1 MWTFC
6 VEMKKCPRIL
16 FLHDNLF
23 LTPDANVKIVFRLI
37 QYLLKNYKVD
47 ISLLGRAT
55 CAKEYVDEYQ
65 GCRLIHRPHIR
76 VNESMRLKKKLGR
89 WNMLRYLLMPR
100 TISYHIHKDV
110 EPYVVEARKWLKKHI
125 GEYDVVIATCS
136 PYYPLLLASEI
147 SEHCPVIFYK
157 IDPVATFPIP
167 NNPNQDTYLAT
178 MDREISFDSCASKII
193 TTDVIFKY
201 YNQLPTRVNVDKVVL
216 LNYPNIVERKLS
228 TDADCAIVTSF
239 DKTKINM
246 CFIGTFY
253 QDIRN
258 PQFLLNLMQQLQNTN
273 MVLHIIGNIG
283 NCGALIK
290 EYTSAD
296 NSNIVYHG
304 VVSPI
309 MADDIMLQADIL
321 VHVGNASD
329 AYMPSKILDYI
340 SSGKPILN
348 LCKIPSCPTLP
359 LMARYP
365 LGLTVYEYDEL
376 TENII
381 SKVVKFCDDNTGK
394 QIPFTMISE
403 LYYDSTIEYVGQKFY
418 EVIES
423 VIKE

>member
-1 MWTFC
+1 M
-6 VEMKKCPRIL
+6 VNPKKIL
-16 FLHDNLF
+16 FIQDNLF
-23 LTPDANVKIVFRLI
+23 HTPDANVRIVFRLI
-37 QYLLKNYKVD
+37 QYLLDYFDVD
-47 ISLLGRAT
+47 ISLMGRAT
-55 CAKEYVDEYQ
+55 CEEEFADEYR
-65 GCRLIHRPHIR
+65 GCKLIHEPQRR
-76 VNESMRLKKKLGR
+76 FEQTRRLKDRLGKFHL
-89 WNMLRYLLMPR
+89 LRYILMPR
-100 TISYHIHKDV
+100 TISYRIHSDE
-110 EPYVVEARKWLKKHI
+110 EPYVVETRKWLKKHAS
-125 GEYDVVIATCS
+125 EYDVVIAICS
-136 PYYPLLLASEI
+136 PYYPLKLAAEMSKKV
-147 SEHCPVIFYK
+147 SVIYYK
-157 IDPVATFPIP
+157 IDPVSTFPIP
-167 NNPNQDTYLAT
+167 NNPNKDTYLAT
-178 MDREISFDSCASKII
+178 IDREIAFDSCASKII

-201 YNQLPTRVNVDKVVL
+201 YNQLPTRVNADKVVL

-228 TDADCAIVTSF
+228 NTADCAIVASF

-273 MVLHIIGNIG
+273 VVLHIIGNIG
-283 NCGALIK
+283 NCEALIK

-304 VVSPI
+304 VVSPA
-309 MADDIMLQADIL
+309 MADDIMLQTDIL

-423 VIKE
+423 VIK